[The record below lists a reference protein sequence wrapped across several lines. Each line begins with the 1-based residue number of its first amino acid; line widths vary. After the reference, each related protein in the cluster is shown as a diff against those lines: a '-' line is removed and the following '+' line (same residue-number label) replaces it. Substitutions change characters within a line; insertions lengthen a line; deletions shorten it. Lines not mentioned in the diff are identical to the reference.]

1 MNTNNQKGLR
11 SGWTNAKVE
20 DICIKLVGGGTPSRE
35 KNEYF
40 DGDIIWLT
48 PTEIPKNKIME
59 IKNSKEKITR
69 LGLEASSATIIPSGT
84 VLLTSR
90 ATIGA
95 VAIAGCEVS
104 TNQGFASF
112 ICSKAVNN
120 RYLAYWLWGNKDL
133 LESKAKGTTFK
144 EISKSILRELIL
156 PLPPLNEQKRIVFK
170 LEELIT
176 KLDAGVEYLKKTQIL
191 LNRYRQSVLKYA
203 FEGKLTERWRMGNI
217 GKMES
222 SELNSNNTI
231 EFHDK
236 VSQEKLRQIAK
247 ESYPKEWLLSKLK
260 DACKLITK
268 GESPNWQ
275 GYEYLADG
283 IAFIRSENVLFGKLD
298 IQKVVKIP
306 EEFHMKLKR
315 SQLKPND
322 VLINLVGASI
332 GRSATV
338 PDFIENANINQA
350 VALIRVQENVNPKY
364 LMYLLISPK
373 MQKRIHQSKVETAR
387 PNVSLTDIRELVIPI
402 PKIVEQN
409 QLVFLVENTISIINN
424 IEANLRGYLV
434 KARSLRIAILMD
446 AFEGKL
452 VSQDS
457 NDESAE
463 FLLER
468 IRKERGTVE
477 TIIRKEQNDINQKRV
492 M

>member
-170 LEELIT
+170 LE
-176 KLDAGVEYLKKTQIL
+176 
-191 LNRYRQSVLKYA
+191 
-203 FEGKLTERWRMGNI
+203 
-217 GKMES
+217 
-222 SELNSNNTI
+222 
-231 EFHDK
+231 
-236 VSQEKLRQIAK
+236 
-247 ESYPKEWLLSKLK
+247 EWLLSKLK

>member
-1 MNTNNQKGLR
+1 
-11 SGWTNAKVE
+11 
-20 DICIKLVGGGTPSRE
+20 
-35 KNEYF
+35 
-40 DGDIIWLT
+40 
-48 PTEIPKNKIME
+48 
-59 IKNSKEKITR
+59 
-69 LGLEASSATIIPSGT
+69 
-84 VLLTSR
+84 
-90 ATIGA
+90 
-95 VAIAGCEVS
+95 
-104 TNQGFASF
+104 
-112 ICSKAVNN
+112 
-120 RYLAYWLWGNKDL
+120 
-133 LESKAKGTTFK
+133 
-144 EISKSILRELIL
+144 ISKSILRELIL

>member
-1 MNTNNQKGLR
+1 
-11 SGWTNAKVE
+11 
-20 DICIKLVGGGTPSRE
+20 
-35 KNEYF
+35 
-40 DGDIIWLT
+40 
-48 PTEIPKNKIME
+48 
-59 IKNSKEKITR
+59 
-69 LGLEASSATIIPSGT
+69 
-84 VLLTSR
+84 
-90 ATIGA
+90 
-95 VAIAGCEVS
+95 
-104 TNQGFASF
+104 
-112 ICSKAVNN
+112 
-120 RYLAYWLWGNKDL
+120 
-133 LESKAKGTTFK
+133 
-144 EISKSILRELIL
+144 
-156 PLPPLNEQKRIVFK
+156 
-170 LEELIT
+170 
-176 KLDAGVEYLKKTQIL
+176 
-191 LNRYRQSVLKYA
+191 
-203 FEGKLTERWRMGNI
+203 
-217 GKMES
+217 
-222 SELNSNNTI
+222 
-231 EFHDK
+231 
-236 VSQEKLRQIAK
+236 
-247 ESYPKEWLLSKLK
+247 EWLLSKLK